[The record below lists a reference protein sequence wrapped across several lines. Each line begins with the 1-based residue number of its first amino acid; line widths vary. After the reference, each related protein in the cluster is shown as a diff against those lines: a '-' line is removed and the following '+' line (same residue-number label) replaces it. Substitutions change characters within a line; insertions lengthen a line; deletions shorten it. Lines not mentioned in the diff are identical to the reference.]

1 MFFAIIA
8 SLLAGIFIVV
18 SRMISAGLGNKIG
31 VLSSTLFNYII
42 GLISTLILIL
52 FIKDVNINL
61 STLSNVPYY
70 AYLGGALGV
79 IVVSLSS
86 YTSNKTTT
94 FNFSIFCF
102 LGQLFIGL
110 IIDFISFDIL
120 SISKIIGGLFVLLGL
135 VYNLKVEK
143 QDSVLPQTNTIN

>member
-1 MFFAIIA
+1 MSFAIIL
-8 SLLAGIFIVV
+8 SLLAGILIVV

-61 STLSNVPYY
+61 SSLSKAPYY

-94 FNFSIFCF
+94 FNSVSYTH
-102 LGQLFIGL
+102 L
-110 IIDFISFDIL
+110 D
-120 SISKIIGGLFVLLGL
+120 
-135 VYNLKVEK
+135 VYKRQALN
-143 QDSVLPQTNTIN
+143 S

>member
-1 MFFAIIA
+1 MSFAIIL
-8 SLLAGIFIVV
+8 SLLAGILIVV
-18 SRMISAGLGNKIG
+18 SRMISAALSNKIW
-31 VLSSTLFNYII
+31 VLSITLFNYII

-52 FIKDVNINL
+52 FIKDVNFNL

-120 SISKIIGGLFVLLGL
+120 SISKIVGGLFVLSGL

-143 QDSVLPQTNTIN
+143 QDSILPEINTIN

>member
-1 MFFAIIA
+1 MSFAIIL
-8 SLLAGIFIVV
+8 SLLAGILIVV
-18 SRMISAGLGNKIG
+18 SRMISAALSNKIG

-52 FIKDVNINL
+52 FIKDINFNL

-120 SISKIIGGLFVLLGL
+120 SISKIVGGLFVLSGL

-143 QDSVLPQTNTIN
+143 QDSILTEINTIN